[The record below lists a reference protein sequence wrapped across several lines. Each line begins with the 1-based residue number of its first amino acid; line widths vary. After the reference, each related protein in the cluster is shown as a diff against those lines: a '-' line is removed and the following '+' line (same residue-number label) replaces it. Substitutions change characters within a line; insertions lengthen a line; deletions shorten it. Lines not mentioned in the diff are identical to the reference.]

1 MAEIGT
7 YRGGGALHLS
17 NCCPERELIVCDP
30 LDQNSFEDLDHQKDQ
45 LFHHGEFSNTSKER
59 VERLLQGRK
68 ARIIQGY
75 FPASAATATL
85 PKLSFVH
92 LDVDVY
98 KATKESLLFLL
109 TKSCLCAKS
118 LIVID
123 DYNRGAE
130 GVNSAVQEVVSEIKG
145 TLAFPLFPGQALV
158 VPMSWYQ

>member
-1 MAEIGT
+1 M
-7 YRGGGALHLS
+7 
-17 NCCPERELIVCDP
+17 
-30 LDQNSFEDLDHQKDQ
+30 
-45 LFHHGEFSNTSKER
+45 
-59 VERLLQGRK
+59 LLQGHK

-75 FPASAATATL
+75 FPASVTTSIL

-98 KATKESLLFLL
+98 KATKESLIFLL

-130 GVNSAVQEVVSEIKG
+130 GVNIAVQEVVSEIKG
-145 TLAFPLFPGQALV
+145 TFAFPLFPGQALV